1 MPSTTRG
8 LGRLDRQIAFAL
20 AAGVV
25 AGVVVVGQGLATTL
39 IDLSRD
45 TVWLITAASAVSTL
59 ASAIAA
65 GAAGY
70 AAGMGDTRTET
81 VLRTAVVFAGV
92 AVAVFAAATV
102 GFGLLGSDTTAGRPL
117 VAAVGIAE
125 RAVPFVAGGVA
136 GAALSLA
143 RGASYSAAD
152 PN

>member
-8 LGRLDRQIAFAL
+8 YGRLDRQIVLAL

-25 AGVVVVGQGLATTL
+25 AGLFAVGQGLATTL

-45 TVWLITAASAVSTL
+45 TVWLLTAAAALSALASAV
-59 ASAIAA
+59 AG

-70 AAGMGDTRTET
+70 AAGMGDTGTGT
-81 VLRTAVVFAGV
+81 VLRTAAVFAGV
-92 AVAVFAAATV
+92 AVLAFAGATV
-102 GFGLLGSDTTAGRPL
+102 AFGLLGSDTTTGPPL
-117 VAAVGIAE
+117 VAAAGVAE
-125 RAVPFVAGGVA
+125 RTVPFVAGGVA